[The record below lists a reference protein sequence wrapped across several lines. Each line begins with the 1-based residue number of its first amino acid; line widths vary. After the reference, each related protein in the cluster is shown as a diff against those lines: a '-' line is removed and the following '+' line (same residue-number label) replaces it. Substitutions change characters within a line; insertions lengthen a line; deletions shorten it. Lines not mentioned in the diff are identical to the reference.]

1 MNNRRTYFLPRAGIA
16 MLLLL
21 TLVIGVTATSV
32 QATPVAFAVWDFEGA
47 TTDPSVDLTGNAVAS
62 AGSALGGESFPVG
75 NPAGT
80 SGASWSFNNWS
91 LTDAID
97 ADRYFEFKVDLTDYE
112 NVNLSFAERRSGT
125 GPLTFEIHYS
135 TDGVNFVQIPAATTN
150 LPNNTDWRSHSF
162 DLSGLNS
169 EISGQASV
177 QFRIYGYNATGTLGT
192 WRIDDVTFTSD
203 TDAPPAVVDFAVW
216 DFEGATTDPSVDLT
230 GNAVASAGSDLGGES
245 FPAGNPAGTSGA
257 SWSFNNWA
265 QTDALDT
272 DRYFEFK
279 VDLSTFE
286 NINLSFAERRSG
298 TGPLTF
304 EIHYSTDGT
313 TFTQVPDSVT
323 VLPNNTNWRSHSFD
337 LSGLNSEIAGQSFVQ
352 FRIYGY
358 DATGS
363 TGTWR
368 IDDVT
373 FTGEPTAP
381 PPPPPVVDFAV
392 WDFEGATTD
401 PSIDLTGNAVASAG
415 SALGGESFPVGNP
428 AGTSGASWSFNNWAQ
443 LDVIG
448 PDHYFE
454 FKVDLSTYENISLSF
469 AERRSGTGPAT
480 FEIHYSTDGST
491 FIFIPGTVTSLEGTG
506 WRTNSFDLSGLNSE
520 IAFESSVQFRI
531 YGYNASGITGT
542 WRIDDVTF
550 TGETSEAPPP
560 PPPPPGGECGDP
572 FTPIYDIQGSGNV
585 SPLIGQAHA
594 TEGVIVGDF
603 TGPTRLNG
611 FFIQDPVGDDD
622 PLTSDGIFIFLPAA
636 NPFSGTEL
644 NEGDLVRVFATVGEF
659 FGLTQMDFVQNL
671 LICDTGL
678 IVEPTPV
685 ELPVPD
691 PVDGVPYLERYEGM
705 LVVFPQELTAT
716 DHFNLGRFGEVTLS
730 VDGRLFNPTNVVF
743 PGPDAIAL
751 QAENDRRQILLDDGS
766 NLQNP
771 IPPPP
776 FFADDGTLRLGDTTQ
791 NLIGVMSFGFSSY
804 RIQPTQPVEF
814 TRINERTEFPDGVGG
829 TIRVASFNVLNYFTT
844 LDTGAPICGPEQNLG
859 CRGANTPEEFE
870 RQRVK
875 IIEAIVRLDADV
887 IGLIELEN
895 NPSESLQDLVDGL
908 NDELGP
914 GTYDFIDTG
923 TIGGDAIKLGIIYQP
938 ARVTPF
944 GDYAILDSS
953 VDARFL
959 DDKNRPVLAQSFDAS
974 GEIFTVAINHLK
986 SKGSPC
992 DDVEDPDLGDGQANC
1007 NLTRTKAA
1015 LAMADWLAS
1024 DPTGSGDPDVFIL
1037 GDLNAYRLEDPI
1049 TALKEEGG
1057 YTDLVDLFI
1066 GEEAYS
1072 YVFFGQAGY
1081 LDHALATPS
1090 VVDRVTGVTIWAI
1103 NADEPRA
1110 LDYNDFN
1117 QPELFQPDQYRSSD
1131 HDPVLVGFCDAVAP
1145 TLNVSV
1151 TPEVLWPPN
1160 HQYVRVTATVS
1171 AFDNFD
1177 PSPWIQLVSVTSN
1190 EPDNGLGDGDMPND
1204 IVIIDDFTFDLRAER
1219 SGLGNGRIY
1228 TITYQATDS
1237 CGNSS
1242 IEYATVYVPLSQG
1255 WTD

>member
-1 MNNRRTYFLPRAGIA
+1 MSRKRSHLLFLFFVCLLTIGLASNRTDFAAAQSSSIVISQLYGGGGNSGAPLTHDYVELFNAGTTSVSLNGLSIQYTSATGTGNFGANSGLLTELPDVSLSPGQYFLVQQAAGTAGSGDPLPTPDYIDPTPINMA
-16 MLLLL
+16 AGSGKVA
-21 TLVIGVTATSV
+21 LVTGTNSLGCNGGSTPCDDEQLERILDLVGYGTAN
-32 QATPVAFAVWDFEGA
+32 FFEGA
-47 TTDPSVDLTGNAVAS
+47 GAAPTLSNTTAAFRADNGCTDTDNNNADFTAGGPAPRNMASPLNLCQPVDEAKVVISQLYGGGGNTGAPLTHDYVELFN
-62 AGSALGGESFPVG
+62 
-75 NPAGT
+75 AGT
-80 SGASWSFNNWS
+80 TSVS
-91 LTDAID
+91 L
-97 ADRYFEFKVDLTDYE
+97 
-112 NVNLSFAERRSGT
+112 NGLSIQYTS
-125 GPLTFEIHYS
+125 
-135 TDGVNFVQIPAATTN
+135 
-150 LPNNTDWRSHSF
+150 
-162 DLSGLNS
+162 
-169 EISGQASV
+169 
-177 QFRIYGYNATGTLGT
+177 ATGTGNFGANSGLLTELPDVSLSPGQYFLVQQAAGTAGSGDPLPTPDYIDPTPIQMAAGSGKVVLVTGTDSLGCNGGST
-192 WRIDDVTFTSD
+192 PCDAEQLERILDLVGYGTANF
-203 TDAPPAVVDFAVW
+203 
-216 DFEGATTDPSVDLT
+216 FEGAGAAPTLSNTT
-230 GNAVASAGSDLGGES
+230 AA
-245 FPAGNPAGTSGA
+245 FRAGNGCI
-257 SWSFNNWA
+257 
-265 QTDALDT
+265 DT
-272 DRYFEFK
+272 DNNAADFTAGPPAPRNSASP
-279 VDLSTFE
+279 L
-286 NINLSFAERRSG
+286 NLCDE
-298 TGPLTF
+298 
-304 EIHYSTDGT
+304 
-313 TFTQVPDSVT
+313 
-323 VLPNNTNWRSHSFD
+323 
-337 LSGLNSEIAGQSFVQ
+337 
-352 FRIYGY
+352 
-358 DATGS
+358 
-363 TGTWR
+363 
-368 IDDVT
+368 
-373 FTGEPTAP
+373 
-381 PPPPPVVDFAV
+381 
-392 WDFEGATTD
+392 
-401 PSIDLTGNAVASAG
+401 
-415 SALGGESFPVGNP
+415 
-428 AGTSGASWSFNNWAQ
+428 
-443 LDVIG
+443 
-448 PDHYFE
+448 
-454 FKVDLSTYENISLSF
+454 
-469 AERRSGTGPAT
+469 
-480 FEIHYSTDGST
+480 
-491 FIFIPGTVTSLEGTG
+491 
-506 WRTNSFDLSGLNSE
+506 
-520 IAFESSVQFRI
+520 
-531 YGYNASGITGT
+531 
-542 WRIDDVTF
+542 
-550 TGETSEAPPP
+550 PPP
-560 PPPPPGGECGDP
+560 PPPPPGGECGDS
-572 FTPIYDIQGSGNV
+572 FTPIYTIQGSDNV
-585 SPLIGQAHA
+585 TPLLGEVHA
-594 TEGVIVGDF
+594 TEGVVVGDF
-603 TGPTRLNG
+603 TGSSRLNG
-611 FFIQDPVGDDD
+611 FFIQDPVGDGDH
-622 PLTSDGIFIFLPAA
+622 LTSDGLFVFSPAA
-636 NPFSGTEL
+636 SGL
-644 NEGDLVRVFATVGEF
+644 NEGDLVRVFGRVTEF
-659 FGLTQMDFVQNL
+659 FGLTQIDQVQNL
-671 LICDTGL
+671 LICDTG
-678 IVEPTPV
+678 IVVEPTAIL
-685 ELPVPD
+685 LPLPD

-730 VDGRLFNPTNVVF
+730 VDGRLFNPTNVVA
-743 PGPDAIAL
+743 PGLDANAL

-771 IPPPP
+771 VPPPP
-776 FFADDGTLRLGDTTQ
+776 FFAADGTLRLGDTTQ
-791 NLIGVMSFGFSSY
+791 NLTGVMSFGFSSY

-814 TRINERTEFPDGVGG
+814 IRINERTEFPDGVGG

-844 LDTGAPICGPEQNLG
+844 LDTGAPICGPEQNQG

-1110 LDYNDFN
+1110 LDYNDFT
-1117 QPELFQPDQYRSSD
+1117 QPSLFQPDQYRSSD

-1151 TPEVLWPPN
+1151 TPDVLWPPD
-1160 HQYVRVTATVS
+1160 HQYVRVTASVS
-1171 AFDNFD
+1171 VFDNFD
-1177 PSPWIQLVSVTSN
+1177 PSPLLQLLSVTSN

-1219 SGLGNGRIY
+1219 SGLGDGRIY

-1242 IEYATVYVPLSQG
+1242 IEYATVTVPKSQ
-1255 WTD
+1255 DQRR